1 MRLPLVIFH
10 SWFCPELIDNPM
22 ALPLDCAMAQR
33 TRYGIGTLGVLAV
46 IVLAYFRLTLLKL
59 DSPRVPEQAEGVNAL
74 SKSSESFAGSRE
86 RHLNVQQSTSLRI
99 QLKQFASQNFWI
111 VAETGVDAPESEHMK
126 FGQQLRI
133 ALLSAGWIESQ
144 HILQRMGSA
153 GFRRTKMAP
162 YSHGGDSGVVIHAD
176 NASIGAGRRL
186 NAALNGL
193 SIRSSVEPDD
203 TMKNAILV
211 FIGDQ

>member
-1 MRLPLVIFH
+1 
-10 SWFCPELIDNPM
+10 
-22 ALPLDCAMAQR
+22 MAQR

-59 DSPRVPEQAEGVNAL
+59 DSPQVPEQAGEVNR

-86 RHLNVQQSTSLRI
+86 RHLNAQQSTSLRI
-99 QLKQFASQNFWI
+99 QLEQFASQNFWI
-111 VAETGVDAPESEHMK
+111 VAETGVDAPESESMK